1 MVKENTEEYFSIEDP
16 LGEEVFQICFY
27 LNDSNKSF
35 KEKIIINTKDQ
46 EPLIE
51 HKLKQQGM
59 GQELTFQISY
69 KKANKK
75 VVITISPMDET
86 VTKSKTSEQLKV
98 NVKHLTVALAF
109 QPDNSSSQLIINLSK
124 LFLKTEK

>member
-1 MVKENTEEYFSIEDP
+1 
-16 LGEEVFQICFY
+16 
-27 LNDSNKSF
+27 
-35 KEKIIINTKDQ
+35 
-46 EPLIE
+46 
-51 HKLKQQGM
+51 M
-59 GQELTFQISY
+59 GQELSFQISY